1 MNISMPASFCPPATM
16 PNSAACLIEF
26 VVSPPALASPMIL
39 ALELCACSRKE
50 EKSAL
55 LSGCLTPPSTLPPLA
70 VTTAAVVRGEEEPAV
85 ATGFHQRLAGAVG
98 EHP

>member
-1 MNISMPASFCPPATM
+1 
-16 PNSAACLIEF
+16 LIEL

-39 ALELCACSRKE
+39 AFELCACSRKE

-70 VTTAAVVRGEEEPAV
+70 VTTAAVSRSSAWPKA
-85 ATGFHQRLAGAVG
+85 
-98 EHP
+98 